1 MRMCLEQ
8 LHTAV
13 VSQSHV
19 SDVSESWE
27 ALLFSKASF

>member
-19 SDVSESWE
+19 SDVTESWE
-27 ALLFSKASF
+27 AQLFSKASF

>member
-1 MRMCLEQ
+1 MRLCLEQ

-19 SDVSESWE
+19 SDASESWE